1 MIYTTILVQLDIDA
15 PATPRLVLAQ
25 QIARMFEADLIAVA
39 AAQPSTLVSPS
50 ESSPAVAEVLRQRTL
65 EIEDRIAKLK
75 EEFLAVAGDNERASW
90 RAELDD
96 PTRAVALHARA
107 ADLVITGAPATAA
120 AGDFQRTVDPGA
132 LVLSAGRPVLFAA
145 DDLAALK
152 GERIVV
158 AWKDC
163 RESRRAVVDA
173 MPFLRNAEEV
183 TVFNA
188 AEEGTLVARDS
199 AADVV
204 RFLMKHGVKARSRLL
219 EGDGGS
225 VGDSIIVEAGRV
237 GADLIVA
244 GGYGHS
250 RFREWAFGGATRSLL
265 KSGSFHRL
273 LSN

>member
-15 PATPRLVLAQ
+15 PATPRLLFAQ
-25 QIARMFEADLIAVA
+25 QIAKKFEADLIAVA
-39 AAQPSTLVSPS
+39 AAEPSTLVSPS
-50 ESSPAVAEVLRQRTL
+50 ESSPLVAEVLRYRTH
-65 EIEDRIAKLK
+65 EIEERIKKLK
-75 EEFLAVAGDNERASW
+75 EEFLNVVGNDERASW
-90 RAELDD
+90 RAELND

-107 ADLVITGAPATAA
+107 ADLVITGAPTAAA
-120 AGDFQRTVDPGA
+120 AGDYQRTINPGA
-132 LVLSAGRPVLFAA
+132 LVLSTGRPVLFAA
-145 DDLAALK
+145 DGLAAFK
-152 GERIVV
+152 GERAMV

-173 MPFLRNAEEV
+173 MPFLRNAKEV

-188 AEEGTLVARDS
+188 AEDGTVVARDG

-204 RFLMKHGVKARSRLL
+204 RFLMKHGVKARSQLL
-219 EGDGGS
+219 EGGGIS
-225 VGDSIIVEAGRV
+225 VGDSIIVEADRI

-265 KSGSFHRL
+265 SSGSFHRL

>member
-15 PATPRLVLAQ
+15 PATPRLLFAQ
-25 QIARMFEADLIAVA
+25 QIAKRFEADLIAVA
-39 AAQPSTLVSPS
+39 AAEPSALVSPS
-50 ESSPAVAEVLRQRTL
+50 ESSPLVAEVLRQRTH
-65 EIEDRIAKLK
+65 EVEDRIKRVK
-75 EEFLAVAGDNERASW
+75 DEFLAVAGNDERASW

-107 ADLVITGAPATAA
+107 ADLVITGAPAAAA
-120 AGDFQRTVDPGA
+120 AGDYQRTVDPGA
-132 LVLSAGRPVLFAA
+132 LVLSLGRPVMFAA
-145 DDLAALK
+145 DGLPAFK
-152 GERIVV
+152 GERVMV

-173 MPFLRNAEEV
+173 MPFLRNAKEV
-183 TVFNA
+183 TVFSA
-188 AEEGTLVARDS
+188 AEEGTLAVRDG

-204 RFLMKHGVKARSRLL
+204 RFLMKHGVKAQSQLL
-219 EGDGGS
+219 ENEGTS
-225 VGDSIIVEAGRV
+225 VGDSIIVEADRV

-250 RFREWAFGGATRSLL
+250 RFREWAFGGATRCLL
-265 KSGSFHRL
+265 KAGSFHRL